1 MCLPLWR
8 REERFQAERDVGS
21 SKQKPSLQRHKH
33 RAMVR
38 SRNPQPSQE
47 QREGAVQV
55 GRGLGLN
62 TSLHVGTWLSPHGVH
77 LPRRR
82 VASANDFSKETGDG
96 QSAGQSRDAPLDAE
110 SHRQHRRGRAPSPV
124 PEGWGVTADTA
135 ETWMQRVITDTAE
148 TCTQGVTADAAET
161 WTWGVTLDTAE
172 TWAWGVTTALE
183 SMSPEPPCQ
192 RAGESPQT

>member
-1 MCLPLWR
+1 MQPWQKGAVVLTTVEEGR
-8 REERFQAERDVGS
+8 TFSGREGRGLQQTEAFTAEAQAQGHGE
-21 SKQKPSLQRHKH
+21 
-33 RAMVR
+33 

-110 SHRQHRRGRAPSPV
+110 SHRHHRRGRAPSPV

-135 ETWMQRVITDTAE
+135 ETW
-148 TCTQGVTADAAET
+148 
-161 WTWGVTLDTAE
+161 
-172 TWAWGVTTALE
+172 AWGVTTALE
-183 SMSPEPPCQ
+183 SMSPEPTCQ